1 LVKPGKDVH
10 LMSSQE
16 IVHLQSPP
24 ERKGKW
30 RRGLDDRLFGIIT
43 MAILVSMGLVVIY
56 PLIFVISSSFSNPGA
71 VLTGRVV
78 LFPVEPTLDGY
89 AAVLRNRQIIIGF
102 RNSLIYTS
110 VGVILNL
117 IMGMLAAFP
126 LSRKQLVGKRFL
138 NLFFIFTMFFSGGM
152 IPRFLLIGDTLG
164 LMDNPLAL
172 ILPGMMSVWYV
183 ILMRTYISSSI
194 PEELI
199 EAAELD
205 GCSTLGVLLRIIIPL
220 SKPILAV
227 IALFCT
233 VSIWN
238 SYFDGFL
245 FIRSG
250 DLFPLQVVLRNILIL
265 STIDPEIMADIRGA
279 VNRQAMTHLIQ
290 YAVIVISSAPL
301 LIAYPF
307 VQKHFVKGIMLGSVK
322 G

>member
-1 LVKPGKDVH
+1 
-10 LMSSQE
+10 MSTQGTAG
-16 IVHLQSPP
+16 LQMPP
-24 ERKGKW
+24 KIKGKW
-30 RRGLDDRLFGIIT
+30 RQGLDDRLFGIIT
-43 MAILVSMGLVVIY
+43 AAILVSMGLLVVY
-56 PLIFVISSSFSNPGA
+56 PLLFVISSSFSNPGA
-71 VLTGRVV
+71 VLTGKVV
-78 LFPVEPTLDGY
+78 LWPVEPTLDGY
-89 AAVLRNRQIIIGF
+89 AAVFRNRQIIIGF
-102 RNSLIYTS
+102 RNSVFYTS
-110 VGVILNL
+110 TGVTLNL

-126 LSRKQLVGKRFL
+126 LSRKHLVGRRFI

-194 PEELI
+194 PEEMI

-205 GCSTLGVLLRIIIPL
+205 GCSVIGVLLRIVVPL

-233 VSIWN
+233 VAIWN

-265 STIDPEIMADIRGA
+265 SSIDPEIMADIRGA